1 MSRLV
6 SAPTLAARETIAGNL
21 MLNSANALAARAV
34 AWLRREREAGRV
46 TSSLTYPDPC
56 GEPVEWF
63 WLASRELFPT
73 A

>member
-1 MSRLV
+1 
-6 SAPTLAARETIAGNL
+6 
-21 MLNSANALAARAV
+21 MLNSATGLGSRAV

-63 WLASRELFPT
+63 WLASRELFPIT
-73 A
+73 